1 MKQNIKFL
9 GIIPARFASSRLPGK
24 PLLEIGG
31 KPIIRHV
38 YERASEVLPGA
49 VLVAT
54 DDERI
59 YDCVTGFGGLAVMTS
74 PNHPSGTD
82 RVREAYE
89 KSETEAEVV
98 INIQGD
104 EPFISPEQIK
114 AMMSAFDSPDTDI
127 ATTIIPLTES
137 NATLEDL
144 RNPNNVKAVKAGDGR
159 LIYFSRSLVPYSRE
173 LKDEELL
180 SSGRYYKHLGMYAYR
195 GRVLREIT
203 ELKESP
209 LERIEKLEQLRWI
222 EAGYTIRAVVSDWM
236 TIGIDTAKDLEE
248 AKAFYEKRLNGA
260 D

>member
-1 MKQNIKFL
+1 MKTKFL

-31 KPIIRHV
+31 KPVIRHV
-38 YERASEVLPGA
+38 YERASEVLAGA

-54 DDERI
+54 DDKRI
-59 YDCVTGFGGLAVMTS
+59 YDAVEAFGGRAVMTS
-74 PNHPSGTD
+74 PDHPSGTD

-89 KSETEAEVV
+89 KSGTEAEVV

-104 EPFISPEQIK
+104 EPFISPEQIR
-114 AMMSAFDSPDTDI
+114 AMMGAFDTPDTDI
-127 ATTIIPLTES
+127 ATTIIPLTEA
-137 NATLEDL
+137 NATLDDL
-144 RNPNNVKAVKAGDGR
+144 RNPNNVKAVKAADGR
-159 LIYFSRSLVPYSRE
+159 LIYFSRSVVPYSRE

-180 SSGRYYKHLGMYAYR
+180 ASGRYYKHLGMYAYR

-222 EAGYTIRAVVSDWM
+222 EAGYTIRAVLSERM